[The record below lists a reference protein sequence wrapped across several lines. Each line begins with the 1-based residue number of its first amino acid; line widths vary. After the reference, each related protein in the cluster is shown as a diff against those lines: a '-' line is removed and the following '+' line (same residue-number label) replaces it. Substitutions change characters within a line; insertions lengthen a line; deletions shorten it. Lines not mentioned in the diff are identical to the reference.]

1 MATADRSV
9 PTQYHYDSTS
19 QKATASGSAYAG
31 GDGQIVADS
40 GTTAER
46 DALGTNLTTGNLFYN
61 TQTNKFQVWTG
72 TVWQDQT

>member
-31 GDGQIVADS
+31 GDGDLVTS
-40 GTTAER
+40 GSFILKR
-46 DALGTNLTTGNLFYN
+46 LSKCQNS
-61 TQTNKFQVWTG
+61 
-72 TVWQDQT
+72 